1 MKTEK
6 QIEFMKLYEPVHN
19 SFVRFCAAKAYGV
32 METGDLVNETILNA
46 FADFEKLKEKKAFLS
61 YLFSIACNVVNNT
74 LRKKK
79 VVSYTNEFDCQIEDK
94 TQPVYET
101 KSEIELLYKAL
112 NKLPDAQKEALIL
125 FEISGFSIKE
135 ISEIQKAGIS
145 SVKQRLK
152 RGREKLSEILCC
164 PKISSEN
171 VLKRSPVLMNMFFL

>member
-32 METGDLVNETILNA
+32 LETEDLVNETILNA
-46 FADFEKLKEKKAFLS
+46 FANFEKLKEKKAFLS
-61 YLFSIACNVVNNT
+61 YLFSIACNIVNNV

-79 VVSYTNEFDCQIEDK
+79 IVNYTNEFDCQIEDK
-94 TQPVYET
+94 AQPTYET
-101 KSEIELLYKAL
+101 KSDIELLYRAL

-125 FEISGFSIKE
+125 FEISGFSINE
-135 ISEIQKAGIS
+135 ISEIQKTSIS
-145 SVKQRLK
+145 AVKQRLK
-152 RGREKLSEILCC
+152 RGREKLSEILCR

-171 VLKRSPVLMNMFFL
+171 ILKKSQILMNMFLL